1 MKLYSVQLSP
11 YAAACR
17 LAIYAKS
24 LDVELLPPHG
34 EDTKSPEYLA
44 VNPLGKIPCLDT
56 GTEQIPESS
65 TINEYLEDRFPET
78 PLLPQSAEERAKA
91 RLIVRFV
98 DLYLY
103 PGLIKIFQ
111 QFTPE
116 TANPEVAQAGVTEI
130 ATANGHIGR
139 YLSPDGFARGPSV
152 SLADCSLVPPLFFCA
167 AMLPQ
172 FGGEL
177 SGPCADYLERVSG
190 LAPVDRVVGELQQ
203 ALAERMANA

>member
-11 YAAACR
+11 FAACCR

-24 LDVELLPPHG
+24 IDVELLPPHG

-65 TINEYLEDRFPET
+65 TINEYLEDRFPDV
-78 PLLPQSAEERAKA
+78 PLLPNSAEERAKV

-103 PGLIKIFQ
+103 PGLAKLFQ
-111 QFTPE
+111 QFSAESADP
-116 TANPEVAQAGVTEI
+116 EI
-130 ATANGHIGR
+130 AQLGLSEIAEANGHIAR
-139 YLSPDGFARGPSV
+139 YLSSEGFARGASLT
-152 SLADCSLVPPLFFCA
+152 LADCSLVPPLFFCA
-167 AMLPQ
+167 AIVPQ
-172 FGGEL
+172 FGGEF
-177 SGPCADYLERVSG
+177 SGPCAEYLARVSG
-190 LAPVDRVVGELQQ
+190 EAPIDRVVGELQA
-203 ALAERMANA
+203 ALAERMGNA